1 MRKVTKTLTPCKLL
15 TLLLCAA
22 LSTATASAQESAPP
36 APSGFA
42 DTTGGYGYMYLSTTC
57 FDCNPKGLV
66 FYKKFVLVSGFYKT
80 KDFYSAVATRSVDHF
95 QGKYTAQGFFVD
107 KRTEIWKSP
116 HLFASLE
123 EAREYRDELISKLKK
138 DDYKVIVFDDFIN
151 PETLKSAD

>member
-1 MRKVTKTLTPCKLL
+1 
-15 TLLLCAA
+15 
-22 LSTATASAQESAPP
+22 
-36 APSGFA
+36 
-42 DTTGGYGYMYLSTTC
+42 
-57 FDCNPKGLV
+57 
-66 FYKKFVLVSGFYKT
+66 
-80 KDFYSAVATRSVDHF
+80 
-95 QGKYTAQGFFVD
+95 VD